1 MWRGNPRLARSP
13 AVQIDLDLVVSDGNP
28 RWTAVERDAYAA
40 SIKFSPGGY
49 AEDAAE
55 GVACAG

>member
-1 MWRGNPRLARSP
+1 M
-13 AVQIDLDLVVSDGNP
+13 SDGNP